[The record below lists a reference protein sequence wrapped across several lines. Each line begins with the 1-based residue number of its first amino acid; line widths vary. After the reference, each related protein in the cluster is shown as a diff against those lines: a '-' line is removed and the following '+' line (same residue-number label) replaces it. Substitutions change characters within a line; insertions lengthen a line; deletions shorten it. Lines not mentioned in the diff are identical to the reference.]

1 MKNICL
7 ILVSLF
13 SLAACSEDVFIE
25 TEPQLI
31 VEGWID
37 DGGFPIVILSE
48 SVPVSD
54 KYEDV
59 NSLKDNVVKWAKVTV
74 SDGDNEV
81 VLTGKANSSYF
92 PPYVYTTSGMRG
104 VAGKK
109 YKLTVTYED
118 YHVEAETQIPERV
131 YVERFIKGE
140 NNGKYFLKALINDNP
155 NEKNYYKFFIR
166 MMERDSMFLSS
177 NLAVIDDS
185 EFEFPLS
192 VSLDLGKSILYDDK
206 LEDYQLD
213 GSERL
218 VVKFAHIDSVAY
230 NFWNEYKNYV
240 ELGQSF
246 IFRYSK
252 NVYSNVRGGLGYWFG
267 YGSTT
272 YLCEP
277 FNHDNPIVVGR

>member
-1 MKNICL
+1 MKNACLIFICL
-7 ILVSLF
+7 LSLVS
-13 SLAACSEDVFIE
+13 CSEDVFIVS
-25 TEPQLI
+25 EPQLI

-37 DGGFPIVILSE
+37 DGGFPVVILSE

-54 KYEDV
+54 KYADV

-92 PPYVYTTSGMRG
+92 PPYIYTTSRMRG
-104 VAGKK
+104 VSGKK
-109 YKLTVTYED
+109 YKLTVTFED
-118 YHVEAETQIPERV
+118 YHVEAETQIPEKGC
-131 YVERFIKGE
+131 VERFIKE
-140 NNGKYFLKALINDNP
+140 TINGKYSLKALINDNP
-155 NEKNYYKFFIR
+155 DEKNYYKFFVR

-185 EFEFPLS
+185 EFDFPLS
-192 VSLDLGKSILYDDK
+192 VPLGLGKSILHDDE
-206 LEDYQLD
+206 LEDYQLN

-218 VVKFAHIDSVAY
+218 LVKFAQIDSVAY

-252 NVYSNVRGGLGYWFG
+252 NAYSNISGGLGFWFG

-277 FNHDNPIVVGR
+277 FNHDNPIVVDR